1 MPKAQEVIVTGE
13 MPNDFANE
21 VAALL
26 DKAQAQGI
34 DLDVAVC
41 VAVGVC
47 ADYARSA
54 YSDRYLKDLAYVV
67 TQRAGKPLP
76 HAVS

>member
-1 MPKAQEVIVTGE
+1 MSETQEIVTGAV
-13 MPNDFANE
+13 PNDFANE

-26 DKAQAQGI
+26 DKAQAGGI

-47 ADYARSA
+47 ADYARSL
-54 YSDRYLKDLAYVV
+54 YGDRYLDALAYVV
-67 TQRAGKPLP
+67 KQRAGKPLP
-76 HAVS
+76 QQLS